1 MPSESTSFSHAVKH
15 KRDIILQFCSNPDAV
30 LNALH
35 QEGWQ
40 VIPKSVD
47 LSALDKH
54 DKPLVD
60 ALKEIARDSN
70 GWEKSIA
77 SGALEKVQ

>member
-1 MPSESTSFSHAVKH
+1 MVEAHPMKH

-40 VIPKSVD
+40 VVPKS
-47 LSALDKH
+47 H
-54 DKPLVD
+54 DEQVRKPLVD
-60 ALKEIARDSN
+60 ALEWFALAGYQRARKALAKVKEQD
-70 GWEKSIA
+70 GTT
-77 SGALEKVQ
+77 